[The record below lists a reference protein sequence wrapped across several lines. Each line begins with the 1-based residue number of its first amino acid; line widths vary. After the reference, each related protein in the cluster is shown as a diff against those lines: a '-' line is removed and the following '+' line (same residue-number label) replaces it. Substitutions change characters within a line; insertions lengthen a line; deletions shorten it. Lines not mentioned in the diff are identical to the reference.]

1 MRELFASIVLVSVL
15 APASLG
21 VAGPLGRQAGGRQ
34 GRAGGEEEAVSPAEI
49 QRMFDGYALM
59 QAQEQLKIG
68 DDQFSQ
74 FVTRYKTLQDVRR
87 KGLQEHAK
95 LVNEMRR
102 MLNAGSP
109 DETVLSDR
117 LKALQELDARTA
129 DDVKKAYEAIDQVL
143 NVSQQAKFRVFEE
156 NMERRKLDLVTR
168 ARQAN
173 RPKQQ

>member
-1 MRELFASIVLVSVL
+1 MHQIFAVL
-15 APASLG
+15 ALAGTLAQTG
-21 VAGPLGRQAGGRQ
+21 VVSAAPGGRQ
-34 GRAGGEEEAVSPAEI
+34 GQGRGAAGAEEPAVSPAEI
-49 QRMFDGYALM
+49 QRMFDAYALM

-74 FVTRYKTLQDVRR
+74 FLTRYKALQEVRR
-87 KGLQEHAK
+87 RNLQERQR

-102 MLNAGSP
+102 ILNAGGTP
-109 DETVLSDR
+109 DEAMLGER
-117 LKALQELDARTA
+117 LKAIQELEARSSA
-129 DDVKKAYEAIDQVL
+129 DMKKAYDAIDQIL
-143 NVSQQAKFRVFEE
+143 NIQQQAKFRVFEE

>member
-1 MRELFASIVLVSVL
+1 MRQLFASIALVSVL
-15 APASLG
+15 TPAGLA

-74 FVTRYKTLQDVRR
+74 FVTRYKMLQDTRR
-87 KGLQEHAK
+87 KSLQEHAK

-117 LKALQELDARTA
+117 LKALQELDARA
-129 DDVKKAYEAIDQVL
+129 AEDVKKAYEAIDQVL
-143 NVSQQAKFRVFEE
+143 NVPQQAKFRVFEE

-173 RPKQQ
+173 RPKPQ